1 MEDRLGTTLLASTT
15 TAFTSVSPEITSR
28 PPKQTTTSEVSFEGE
43 IQYAVSPST
52 QTSEPGY
59 MNRLSL
65 SVVVGEGAGEGRYV
79 GAECEYKYQSIWF
92 QDSFVLVSKPV
103 FGKPVACTC
112 APVK

>member
-15 TAFTSVSPEITSR
+15 TAFTSISPEITSR
-28 PPKQTTTSEVSFEGE
+28 PPKPTTTSEVSFEGE

-65 SVVVGEGAGEGRYV
+65 SVVVGEGAGEGRLR
-79 GAECEYKYQSIWF
+79 G
-92 QDSFVLVSKPV
+92 
-103 FGKPVACTC
+103 G
-112 APVK
+112 